1 MHFPQYTSTKSIMNR
16 NVDIKFSVHDMFLEP
31 FINNTQNQKIRKLN
45 NLKMLETKGHK
56 QDSPN
61 LYLREEI

>member
-1 MHFPQYTSTKSIMNR
+1 MNR